1 MRRAALVVV
10 VLASALLVFGTA
22 RTAHACSCA
31 TPDDAS
37 AFAAADAVFVGRLV
51 DTKVADGASWTSTD
65 PKRWIFAVDGVYRGE
80 VFARQSIVS
89 ARDGASCGLELSGPG
104 PFLVYARAKGDGL
117 TSGAVPGE
125 YHANLCGGSRSVAD
139 AATALSASIATP
151 SPPKAGASPAGTFPA
166 ASSDASRSWIG
177 FLFAAIAASIVGG
190 AVVLVR
196 RDKRAD
202 TR

>member
-51 DTKVADGASWTSTD
+51 DTKVADGDSWTSTD
-65 PKRWIFAVDGVYRGE
+65 PKRWIFAVEGVYRGE

-104 PFLVYARAKGDGL
+104 PFLVFARAKGDGL

-125 YHANLCGGSRSVAD
+125 YYANLCGGSRSVAD

-151 SPPKAGASPAGTFPA
+151 SPPKAGASPTGTLP
-166 ASSDASRSWIG
+166 SSTSFASRTWIG
-177 FLFAAIAASIVGG
+177 VIVAAVALGSVGG

-196 RDKRAD
+196 RSNRTTAA
-202 TR
+202 